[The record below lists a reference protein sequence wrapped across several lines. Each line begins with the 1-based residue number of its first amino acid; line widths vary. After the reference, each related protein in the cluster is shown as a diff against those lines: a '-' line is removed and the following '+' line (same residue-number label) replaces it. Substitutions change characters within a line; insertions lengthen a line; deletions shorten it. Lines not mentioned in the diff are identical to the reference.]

1 MKLKHLIWGAL
12 PLLIAGC
19 SSDNLDGSPDGSKNP
34 QSTAGGYIAVNL
46 QLPSQSSTRA
56 GNDNYDDGNIGEYT
70 VNKAAIVI
78 FQGASESD
86 AVIKNAYVLSD
97 YTNVADVDK
106 DNITTQY
113 VKYAKVNA
121 MASAEGQNDHLYALA
136 LINYDETLITIS
148 DDKKGNKLSVNSV
161 DFTGKKLSDLTSA
174 TTDNALYS
182 ADNFFMT
189 NAPLS
194 NAPGSVI
201 GAHASV
207 IAPAAT
213 NVHTLSQFEF
223 SNIYETE
230 EEAKHN
236 PAANIYVERAVAKAT
251 VSIQNG
257 AQSFKI
263 GEKTYTASWEWCV
276 DNTEKNSFIVRNLGT
291 PDYLGYTTDVTN
303 YANYRFVGTQP
314 MGYIP
319 DGTTNDNYYRIYWCV
334 DPTYSKDAT
343 ATSFYQLPTDYS
355 NEFKSTSTVFYPHEN
370 TFDIDHQNYNNTTRA
385 VFRMKLENAGT
396 FYTLNG
402 DETTL
407 YNSEA
412 AVESPIYKYL
422 TDDAPE
428 DGTTPD
434 YPDEGVN
441 GKNADISKAF
451 KDALLENKSFTYTK
465 NNIDLKFE
473 RNADGVLALTK
484 ITLKVDDNLV
494 KKADENATETN
505 IFKQAPVL
513 DETTETALI
522 NYINKTWVIL
532 EYQDGYSY
540 YDLRFMHFADEY
552 VYNDKGVATSYGL
565 GELAPWAAGLENPVA
580 THRETT
586 SEAYGTDAAN
596 YLGRYGMVRNNW
608 YDVAISG
615 VKKLG
620 SPVPPKVATVTTSDD
635 NTNLEHYLAFKI
647 NILSWAKRTQTHT
660 FK

>member
-56 GNDNYDDGNIGEYT
+56 GNDNYDDGNVEEYK

-78 FQGASESD
+78 FQGTSEAD

-97 YTNVADVDK
+97 YTNVGDVDN

-113 VKYAKVNA
+113 VKYAKVKA
-121 MASAEGQNDHLYALA
+121 MASTEGQTDHLYALA
-136 LINYDETLITIS
+136 LINYDESVINIS
-148 DDKKGNKLSVNSV
+148 DDVLSVNNQ

-174 TTDNALYS
+174 KTANALYS
-182 ADNFFMT
+182 TGNFFMT

-194 NAPGSVI
+194 NAPGSTI
-201 GAHASV
+201 GNHTNV
-207 IAPAAT
+207 TAPSIS

-230 EEAKHN
+230 EEAKQK

-257 AQSFKI
+257 AKSFKV
-263 GEKTYTASWEWCV
+263 GDDTYTASWEWCV
-276 DNTEKNSFIVRNLGT
+276 DNTEKNSYIVRNIGT
-291 PDYLGYTTDVTN
+291 GDYLGYTTGVTN
-303 YANYRFVGTQP
+303 YANYRFVGTQA
-314 MGYIP
+314 MGQIP
-319 DGTTNDNYYRIYWCV
+319 DGTNNDDYYRIYWCV
-334 DPTYSKDAT
+334 DPTYNKDAT
-343 ATSFYQLPTDYS
+343 ADSFNQFPTDYS

-370 TFDIDHQNYNNTTRA
+370 TFDIAQQSYKNTTRA
-385 VFRMKLENAGT
+385 VFRMKLEDAGT

-402 DETTL
+402 DESTL
-407 YNSEA
+407 YKNQDVVISN
-412 AVESPIYKYL
+412 IYEYL
-422 TDDAPE
+422 TDKDPE
-428 DGTTPD
+428 DGTTPT
-434 YPDEGVN
+434 YPGEGVN
-441 GKNADISKAF
+441 GKNADIRKAF
-451 KDALLENKSFTYTK
+451 KDALIEGKSFTYTK
-465 NNIDLKFE
+465 SNINLEFKRLD
-473 RNADGVLALTK
+473 DGVLALDK
-484 ITLKVDDNLV
+484 ITLKVEDDLV
-494 KKADENATETN
+494 KKEGVEATETN
-505 IFKQAPVL
+505 IFKQAPKL
-513 DETTETALI
+513 DETTANALI
-522 NYINKTWVIL
+522 DYINKTWVIL

-552 VYNDKGVATSYGL
+552 VYNDKGEATTYGL
-565 GELAPWAAGLENPVA
+565 GELAPWEAGLENPV
-580 THRETT
+580 TTNRETT
-586 SEAYGTDAAN
+586 TEAYGSNAAN